1 MVQYFYMHKH
11 DPHYTIKQNVNP
23 FAYDK
28 INHIACII
36 IFWRAATVWN
46 YAISW
51 ELIYTVFI

>member
-1 MVQYFYMHKH
+1 MHKH

-36 IFWRAATVWN
+36 ILWRAAPVRN